1 MGKWFVKKYLNFDRA
16 SYLRET
22 KDFSSLNISKIDLK
36 VIEIYKENFN
46 VKKFKNK
53 SVKVN
58 WIKNDKA
65 ISLIESGGLTIFIG
79 KIKNVYYFA
88 KEVVVSEE
96 KEKNFSDLRTLN
108 PLLEDI
114 DLALLTTSKGLF
126 YWHRNNKFCSF
137 CGSSS
142 IPDNLGHSR
151 ICTNCNK
158 RIFPRI
164 DPAVI
169 MLVEYRPNDGQSP
182 MCLLANHY
190 RFPGNI
196 YSTLAGFV
204 EPGESLEDT
213 VAREVYEEV
222 GLRVNSIG
230 YQASQPWPFPSSI
243 MLGYRARAEMTEI
256 KIDREEIKDAKWFT
270 VEEIRDFGEW
280 GDKSVPRALPRKD
293 SIARF
298 LIDLWVSEL
307 IK

>member
-65 ISLIESGGLTIFIG
+65 ISLIESSGLTIFIG

-88 KEVVVSEE
+88 KEVIVSEE

-137 CGSSS
+137 CGSNS

-151 ICTNCNK
+151 ICNNCNK

-169 MLVEYRPNDGQSP
+169 MLITHKNF
-182 MCLLANHY
+182 CLLGRQRSWPEGMH
-190 RFPGNI
+190 
-196 YSTLAGFV
+196 STLAGFV
-204 EPGESLEDT
+204 EQGETLEQA
-213 VAREVYEEV
+213 VERETFEEA
-222 GLRVNSIG
+222 GIKIENIK
-230 YQASQPWPFPSSI
+230 YQYSQPWPFPSSI
-243 MLGYRARAEMTEI
+243 MLGYRAESKNKKLNINFDELEKADWYSKEFLRSSPENNSFRMPGRI
-256 KIDREEIKDAKWFT
+256 
-270 VEEIRDFGEW
+270 
-280 GDKSVPRALPRKD
+280 
-293 SIARF
+293 SIARR
-298 LIDLWVSEL
+298 LIEEWLKEN
-307 IK
+307 

>member
-65 ISLIESGGLTIFIG
+65 ISLIESDGLTIFIG

-88 KEVVVSEE
+88 KEVVVSEK

-169 MLVEYRPNDGQSP
+169 MLITHKNF
-182 MCLLANHY
+182 CLLGRQRSWPEGMH
-190 RFPGNI
+190 
-196 YSTLAGFV
+196 STLAGFV
-204 EPGESLEDT
+204 EQGETLEQA
-213 VAREVYEEV
+213 VERETFEEA
-222 GLRVNSIG
+222 GIKIENIK
-230 YQASQPWPFPSSI
+230 YQYSQPWPFPSSI
-243 MLGYRARAEMTEI
+243 MLGYRAESKNKKLNINFDELEKADWYSKEFLRSSPENNSFRMPGRI
-256 KIDREEIKDAKWFT
+256 
-270 VEEIRDFGEW
+270 
-280 GDKSVPRALPRKD
+280 
-293 SIARF
+293 SIARR
-298 LIDLWVSEL
+298 LIEEWLKES
-307 IK
+307 

>member
-16 SYLRET
+16 SYLREP

-65 ISLIESGGLTIFIG
+65 ISLIESDGLTIFIG

-88 KEVVVSEE
+88 KEVVVSEK

-169 MLVEYRPNDGQSP
+169 MLLPHKNF
-182 MCLLANHY
+182 CLLGRQRSWPEGMH
-190 RFPGNI
+190 
-196 YSTLAGFV
+196 STLAGFV
-204 EPGESLEDT
+204 EQGETLEQA
-213 VAREVYEEV
+213 VERETFEEA
-222 GLRVNSIG
+222 GIKIENIK
-230 YQASQPWPFPSSI
+230 YQYSQPWPFPSSI
-243 MLGYRARAEMTEI
+243 MLGYRAESKNKKLNINFDELEKADWYSKEFLRSSPENNSFRMPGRI
-256 KIDREEIKDAKWFT
+256 
-270 VEEIRDFGEW
+270 
-280 GDKSVPRALPRKD
+280 
-293 SIARF
+293 SIARR
-298 LIDLWVSEL
+298 LIEEWLKES
-307 IK
+307 

>member
-137 CGSSS
+137 CGASS

-169 MLVEYRPNDGQSP
+169 MLITHKNF
-182 MCLLANHY
+182 CLLGRQRSWPEGMH
-190 RFPGNI
+190 
-196 YSTLAGFV
+196 STLAGFV
-204 EPGESLEDT
+204 EQGETLEQA
-213 VAREVYEEV
+213 VERETFEEA
-222 GLRVNSIG
+222 GIKIKNIK
-230 YQASQPWPFPSSI
+230 YQYSQPWPFPSSI
-243 MLGYRARAEMTEI
+243 MLGYRAESKNKKLNINFDELEKADWYSKEFLRSSPENNSFRMPGRI
-256 KIDREEIKDAKWFT
+256 
-270 VEEIRDFGEW
+270 
-280 GDKSVPRALPRKD
+280 
-293 SIARF
+293 SIARR
-298 LIDLWVSEL
+298 LIEEWLKEN
-307 IK
+307 

>member
-169 MLVEYRPNDGQSP
+169 MLITHKNF
-182 MCLLANHY
+182 CLLGRQRSWPEGMH
-190 RFPGNI
+190 
-196 YSTLAGFV
+196 STLAGFV
-204 EPGESLEDT
+204 EQGETLEQA
-213 VAREVYEEV
+213 VERETFEEA
-222 GLRVNSIG
+222 GIKIENIK
-230 YQASQPWPFPSSI
+230 YQYSQPWPFPSSI
-243 MLGYRARAEMTEI
+243 MLGYRAESKNKKLNINFDELEKADWYSKEFLRSSPENNSFRMPGRI
-256 KIDREEIKDAKWFT
+256 
-270 VEEIRDFGEW
+270 
-280 GDKSVPRALPRKD
+280 
-293 SIARF
+293 SIARR
-298 LIDLWVSEL
+298 LIEEWLKEN
-307 IK
+307 

>member
-46 VKKFKNK
+46 VKIFKNK
-53 SVKVN
+53 SVEVN

-65 ISLIESGGLTIFIG
+65 ISLIESSGLTIFIG

-169 MLVEYRPNDGQSP
+169 MLITHKNF
-182 MCLLANHY
+182 CLLGRQRSWPEGMH
-190 RFPGNI
+190 
-196 YSTLAGFV
+196 STLAGFV
-204 EPGESLEDT
+204 EQGETLEQA
-213 VAREVYEEV
+213 VERETFEEA
-222 GLRVNSIG
+222 GIKIENIK
-230 YQASQPWPFPSSI
+230 YQYSQPWPFPSSI
-243 MLGYRARAEMTEI
+243 MLGYRAESKNKKLNINFDELEKADWYSKEFLRSSPENNSFRMPGRI
-256 KIDREEIKDAKWFT
+256 
-270 VEEIRDFGEW
+270 
-280 GDKSVPRALPRKD
+280 
-293 SIARF
+293 SIARR
-298 LIDLWVSEL
+298 LIEEWLKES
-307 IK
+307 

>member
-1 MGKWFVKKYLNFDRA
+1 MEKWFVKKYLNFDRA

-53 SVKVN
+53 SVEVN

-65 ISLIESGGLTIFIG
+65 ISLIESSGLTIFIG

-88 KEVVVSEE
+88 KEVVVSGE

-169 MLVEYRPNDGQSP
+169 MLITHKNF
-182 MCLLANHY
+182 CLLGRQRSWPEGMH
-190 RFPGNI
+190 
-196 YSTLAGFV
+196 STLAGFV
-204 EPGESLEDT
+204 EQGETLEQA
-213 VAREVYEEV
+213 VERETFEEA
-222 GLRVNSIG
+222 GIKIENIK
-230 YQASQPWPFPSSI
+230 YQYSQPWPFPSSI
-243 MLGYRARAEMTEI
+243 MLGYRAESKNKKLNINFDELEKADWYSKEFLRSSPENNSFRMPGRI
-256 KIDREEIKDAKWFT
+256 
-270 VEEIRDFGEW
+270 
-280 GDKSVPRALPRKD
+280 
-293 SIARF
+293 SIARR
-298 LIDLWVSEL
+298 LIEEWLKES
-307 IK
+307 

>member
-137 CGSSS
+137 CGSNSV
-142 IPDNLGHSR
+142 PDNLGHSR
-151 ICTNCNK
+151 ICTDCNK

-169 MLVEYRPNDGQSP
+169 MLITHKNF
-182 MCLLANHY
+182 CLLGRQRSWPEGMH
-190 RFPGNI
+190 
-196 YSTLAGFV
+196 STLAGFV
-204 EPGESLEDT
+204 EQGETLEQA
-213 VAREVYEEV
+213 VERETFEEA
-222 GLRVNSIG
+222 GIKIENIK
-230 YQASQPWPFPSSI
+230 YQYSQPWPFPSSI
-243 MLGYRARAEMTEI
+243 MLGYRAESKNKKLNINFDELEKADWYSKEFLRSSPENNSFRMPGRI
-256 KIDREEIKDAKWFT
+256 
-270 VEEIRDFGEW
+270 
-280 GDKSVPRALPRKD
+280 
-293 SIARF
+293 SIARR
-298 LIDLWVSEL
+298 LIEEWLKES
-307 IK
+307 

>member
-88 KEVVVSEE
+88 KEVVVSEK

-169 MLVEYRPNDGQSP
+169 MLITHKNF
-182 MCLLANHY
+182 CLLGRQRSWPEGMH
-190 RFPGNI
+190 
-196 YSTLAGFV
+196 STLAGFV
-204 EPGESLEDT
+204 EQGETLEQA
-213 VAREVYEEV
+213 VERETFEEA
-222 GLRVNSIG
+222 GIKIKNIK
-230 YQASQPWPFPSSI
+230 YQYSQPWPFPSSI
-243 MLGYRARAEMTEI
+243 MLGYRAESKNKKLNINFDELEKADWYSKEFLRSSPENNSFRMPGRI
-256 KIDREEIKDAKWFT
+256 
-270 VEEIRDFGEW
+270 
-280 GDKSVPRALPRKD
+280 
-293 SIARF
+293 SIARR
-298 LIDLWVSEL
+298 LIEEWLKEN
-307 IK
+307 

>member
-1 MGKWFVKKYLNFDRA
+1 MEKWFVKKYLNFDRA

-53 SVKVN
+53 SVEVN

-137 CGSSS
+137 CGYSS

-169 MLVEYRPNDGQSP
+169 MLITHKNF
-182 MCLLANHY
+182 CLLGRQRSWPEGMH
-190 RFPGNI
+190 
-196 YSTLAGFV
+196 STLAGFV
-204 EPGESLEDT
+204 EQGETLEQA
-213 VAREVYEEV
+213 VERETFEEA
-222 GLRVNSIG
+222 GIKIENIK
-230 YQASQPWPFPSSI
+230 YQYSQPWPFPSSI
-243 MLGYRARAEMTEI
+243 MLGYRAESKNKKLNINFDELEKADWYSKEFLRSSPENNSFRMPGRI
-256 KIDREEIKDAKWFT
+256 
-270 VEEIRDFGEW
+270 
-280 GDKSVPRALPRKD
+280 
-293 SIARF
+293 SIARR
-298 LIDLWVSEL
+298 LIEEWLKES
-307 IK
+307 

>member
-46 VKKFKNK
+46 VKIFKNK
-53 SVKVN
+53 SVEVN

-65 ISLIESGGLTIFIG
+65 ISLIESSGLTIFIG

-88 KEVVVSEE
+88 KEVVVSEK
-96 KEKNFSDLRTLN
+96 KEKKFSDLRTLN

-169 MLVEYRPNDGQSP
+169 MLITHKNF
-182 MCLLANHY
+182 CLLGRQRSWPEGMH
-190 RFPGNI
+190 
-196 YSTLAGFV
+196 STLAGFV
-204 EPGESLEDT
+204 EQGETLEQA
-213 VAREVYEEV
+213 VERETFEEA
-222 GLRVNSIG
+222 GIKIENIK
-230 YQASQPWPFPSSI
+230 YQYSQPWPFPSSI
-243 MLGYRARAEMTEI
+243 MLGYRAESKNKKLNINFDELEKADWYSKEFLRSSPENNSFRMPGRI
-256 KIDREEIKDAKWFT
+256 
-270 VEEIRDFGEW
+270 
-280 GDKSVPRALPRKD
+280 
-293 SIARF
+293 SIARM
-298 LIDLWVSEL
+298 LIEEWLKEN
-307 IK
+307 

>member
-53 SVKVN
+53 SVEVN

-65 ISLIESGGLTIFIG
+65 ISLIESSGLTIFIG

-88 KEVVVSEE
+88 KEVVVSEK
-96 KEKNFSDLRTLN
+96 KEKNFSDLSTLN

-169 MLVEYRPNDGQSP
+169 MLITHKNF
-182 MCLLANHY
+182 CLLGRQRSWPEGMH
-190 RFPGNI
+190 
-196 YSTLAGFV
+196 STLAGFV
-204 EPGESLEDT
+204 EQGETLEQA
-213 VAREVYEEV
+213 VERETFEEA
-222 GLRVNSIG
+222 GIKIENIK
-230 YQASQPWPFPSSI
+230 YQYSQPWPFPSSI
-243 MLGYRARAEMTEI
+243 MLGYRAESKNKKLNINFDELEKVDWYSKEFLRSSPENNSFRMPGRI
-256 KIDREEIKDAKWFT
+256 
-270 VEEIRDFGEW
+270 
-280 GDKSVPRALPRKD
+280 
-293 SIARF
+293 SIARR
-298 LIDLWVSEL
+298 LIEEWLKES
-307 IK
+307 

>member
-65 ISLIESGGLTIFIG
+65 ISLIESDGLTIFIG

-88 KEVVVSEE
+88 KEVIVSEE

-169 MLVEYRPNDGQSP
+169 MLITHKNF
-182 MCLLANHY
+182 CLLGRQRSWPEGMH
-190 RFPGNI
+190 
-196 YSTLAGFV
+196 STLAGFV
-204 EPGESLEDT
+204 EQGETLEQA
-213 VAREVYEEV
+213 VERETFEEA
-222 GLRVNSIG
+222 GIKIENIK
-230 YQASQPWPFPSSI
+230 YQYSQPWPFPSSI
-243 MLGYRARAEMTEI
+243 MLGYRAESKNKKLNINFDELEKADWYSKEFLRSSPENNSFRMPGRI
-256 KIDREEIKDAKWFT
+256 
-270 VEEIRDFGEW
+270 
-280 GDKSVPRALPRKD
+280 
-293 SIARF
+293 SIARR
-298 LIDLWVSEL
+298 LIEEWLKES
-307 IK
+307 

>member
-65 ISLIESGGLTIFIG
+65 ISLIESDGLTIFIG

-88 KEVVVSEE
+88 KEVVVSEK

-158 RIFPRI
+158 RVFPRI

-169 MLVEYRPNDGQSP
+169 MLITHNNL
-182 MCLLANHY
+182 CLLGRQRAWPEGMH
-190 RFPGNI
+190 
-196 YSTLAGFV
+196 STLAGFV
-204 EPGESLEDT
+204 EQGETLEQA
-213 VAREVYEEV
+213 VERETFEEA
-222 GLRVNSIG
+222 GIKIENIK
-230 YQASQPWPFPSSI
+230 YQYSQPWPFPSSI
-243 MLGYRARAEMTEI
+243 MLGYRAESKNKKLNINFDELEKADWYSKEFLRSSPENNSFRMPGRI
-256 KIDREEIKDAKWFT
+256 
-270 VEEIRDFGEW
+270 
-280 GDKSVPRALPRKD
+280 
-293 SIARF
+293 SIARR
-298 LIDLWVSEL
+298 LIEEWLKEN
-307 IK
+307 

>member
-65 ISLIESGGLTIFIG
+65 ISLIESDGLTIFIG

-88 KEVVVSEE
+88 KEVVVSEK

-169 MLVEYRPNDGQSP
+169 MLITHKNF
-182 MCLLANHY
+182 CLLGRQRSWPEGMH
-190 RFPGNI
+190 
-196 YSTLAGFV
+196 STLAGFV
-204 EPGESLEDT
+204 EQGETLEQA
-213 VAREVYEEV
+213 VERETFEEA
-222 GLRVNSIG
+222 GIKIENIK
-230 YQASQPWPFPSSI
+230 YQYSQPWPFPSSI
-243 MLGYRARAEMTEI
+243 MLGYRAESKNKKLNINFDELEKADWYSKEFLRSSPENNSFRMPGRI
-256 KIDREEIKDAKWFT
+256 SIGRRLIEEWLK
-270 VEEIRDFGEW
+270 EN
-280 GDKSVPRALPRKD
+280 
-293 SIARF
+293 
-298 LIDLWVSEL
+298 
-307 IK
+307 

>member
-169 MLVEYRPNDGQSP
+169 MLITHKNF
-182 MCLLANHY
+182 CLLGRQRSWPEGMH
-190 RFPGNI
+190 
-196 YSTLAGFV
+196 STLAGFV
-204 EPGESLEDT
+204 EQGETLEQA
-213 VAREVYEEV
+213 VERETFEEA
-222 GLRVNSIG
+222 GIKIENIK
-230 YQASQPWPFPSSI
+230 YQYSQPWPFPSSI
-243 MLGYRARAEMTEI
+243 MLGYRAESKNKKLNINFDELEKADLYSKEFLRSSPENNSFRMPGRI
-256 KIDREEIKDAKWFT
+256 
-270 VEEIRDFGEW
+270 
-280 GDKSVPRALPRKD
+280 
-293 SIARF
+293 SIARR
-298 LIDLWVSEL
+298 LIEEWLKES
-307 IK
+307 

>member
-169 MLVEYRPNDGQSP
+169 MLITHKNF
-182 MCLLANHY
+182 CLLGRQRSWPEGMH
-190 RFPGNI
+190 
-196 YSTLAGFV
+196 STLAGFV
-204 EPGESLEDT
+204 EQGETLEQA
-213 VAREVYEEV
+213 VERETFEEA
-222 GLRVNSIG
+222 GIKIENIK
-230 YQASQPWPFPSSI
+230 YQYSQPWPFPSSI
-243 MLGYRARAEMTEI
+243 MLGYRAESKNKKLNINFDELEKADWYSKEFLRSSPENNSFRMPGRI
-256 KIDREEIKDAKWFT
+256 
-270 VEEIRDFGEW
+270 
-280 GDKSVPRALPRKD
+280 
-293 SIARF
+293 SIARR
-298 LIDLWVSEL
+298 LIEEWLKES
-307 IK
+307 

>member
-65 ISLIESGGLTIFIG
+65 ISLIESDGLTIFIG

-169 MLVEYRPNDGQSP
+169 MLITHKNF
-182 MCLLANHY
+182 CLLGRQRSWPEGMH
-190 RFPGNI
+190 
-196 YSTLAGFV
+196 STLAGFV
-204 EPGESLEDT
+204 EQGETLEQA
-213 VAREVYEEV
+213 VERETFEEA
-222 GLRVNSIG
+222 GIKIENIK
-230 YQASQPWPFPSSI
+230 YQYSQPWPFPSSI
-243 MLGYRARAEMTEI
+243 MLGYRAESKNKKLNINFDELEKADWYSKEFLRSSPENNSFRMPGRI
-256 KIDREEIKDAKWFT
+256 
-270 VEEIRDFGEW
+270 
-280 GDKSVPRALPRKD
+280 
-293 SIARF
+293 SIARR
-298 LIDLWVSEL
+298 LIEEWLKES
-307 IK
+307 

>member
-1 MGKWFVKKYLNFDRA
+1 MTNKRKNLTRRRKGK
-16 SYLRET
+16 T
-22 KDFSSLNISKIDLK
+22 
-36 VIEIYKENFN
+36 
-46 VKKFKNK
+46 FKNK
-53 SVKVN
+53 SVEVN

-65 ISLIESGGLTIFIG
+65 ISLIESSGLTIFIG

-169 MLVEYRPNDGQSP
+169 MLITHKNF
-182 MCLLANHY
+182 CLLGRQRSWPEGMH
-190 RFPGNI
+190 
-196 YSTLAGFV
+196 STLAGFV
-204 EPGESLEDT
+204 EQGETLEQA
-213 VAREVYEEV
+213 VERETFEEA
-222 GLRVNSIG
+222 GIKIENIK
-230 YQASQPWPFPSSI
+230 YQYSQPWPFPSSI
-243 MLGYRARAEMTEI
+243 MLGYRAESKNKKLNINFDELEKADWYSKEFLRSSPENNSFRMPGRI
-256 KIDREEIKDAKWFT
+256 
-270 VEEIRDFGEW
+270 
-280 GDKSVPRALPRKD
+280 
-293 SIARF
+293 SIARR
-298 LIDLWVSEL
+298 LIEEWLKEN
-307 IK
+307 

>member
-65 ISLIESGGLTIFIG
+65 ISLIESDGLTIFIG

-169 MLVEYRPNDGQSP
+169 MLITHKNF
-182 MCLLANHY
+182 CLLGRQRSWPEGMH
-190 RFPGNI
+190 
-196 YSTLAGFV
+196 STLAGFV
-204 EPGESLEDT
+204 EQGETLEQA
-213 VAREVYEEV
+213 VERETFEEA
-222 GLRVNSIG
+222 GIKIENIK
-230 YQASQPWPFPSSI
+230 YQYSQPWPFPSSI
-243 MLGYRARAEMTEI
+243 MLGYRAESKNKKLNINFDELEKADWYSKEFLRSSPENNSFRMPGRI
-256 KIDREEIKDAKWFT
+256 
-270 VEEIRDFGEW
+270 
-280 GDKSVPRALPRKD
+280 
-293 SIARF
+293 SIARR
-298 LIDLWVSEL
+298 LIEEWLKEN
-307 IK
+307 

>member
-1 MGKWFVKKYLNFDRA
+1 MGKWLFKKYFNFDRA
-16 SYLRET
+16 SYLREI

-46 VKKFKNK
+46 VKTFKNK
-53 SVKVN
+53 SVEVN

-65 ISLIESGGLTIFIG
+65 ISLIESSGLTIFIG

-108 PLLEDI
+108 PLLKDI

-142 IPDNLGHSR
+142 IPENLGHSR

-158 RIFPRI
+158 RVFPRI

-169 MLVEYRPNDGQSP
+169 MLITHKNL
-182 MCLLANHY
+182 CLLGRQRSWPEGMH
-190 RFPGNI
+190 
-196 YSTLAGFV
+196 STLAGFV
-204 EPGESLEDT
+204 EQGETLEQA
-213 VAREVYEEV
+213 VERETFEEA
-222 GLRVNSIG
+222 GIKIKNIK
-230 YQASQPWPFPSSI
+230 YQYSQPWPFPSSI
-243 MLGYRARAEMTEI
+243 MLGYRAESKNKKLNINFDELEKVDWYSKEFLRSSPENNSFRMPGRI
-256 KIDREEIKDAKWFT
+256 
-270 VEEIRDFGEW
+270 
-280 GDKSVPRALPRKD
+280 
-293 SIARF
+293 SIARR
-298 LIDLWVSEL
+298 LIEEWLKES
-307 IK
+307 

>member
-1 MGKWFVKKYLNFDRA
+1 MGKWLFKKYFNFDRA
-16 SYLRET
+16 SYLREI

-46 VKKFKNK
+46 VKTFKNK
-53 SVKVN
+53 SVEVN

-65 ISLIESGGLTIFIG
+65 ISLIESSGLTIFIG

-108 PLLEDI
+108 PLLKDI

-142 IPDNLGHSR
+142 IPENLGHSR

-158 RIFPRI
+158 RVFPRI

-169 MLVEYRPNDGQSP
+169 MLITHNNL
-182 MCLLANHY
+182 CLLGRQRAWPEGMH
-190 RFPGNI
+190 
-196 YSTLAGFV
+196 STLAGFV
-204 EPGESLEDT
+204 EQGETLEQA
-213 VAREVYEEV
+213 VERETFEEA
-222 GLRVNSIG
+222 GIKIKNIK
-230 YQASQPWPFPSSI
+230 YQYSQPWPFPSSI
-243 MLGYRARAEMTEI
+243 MLGYRAESKNKKLNINFDELEKVDWYSKEFLRSSPENNSFRMPGRI
-256 KIDREEIKDAKWFT
+256 
-270 VEEIRDFGEW
+270 
-280 GDKSVPRALPRKD
+280 
-293 SIARF
+293 SIARR
-298 LIDLWVSEL
+298 LIEEWLKES
-307 IK
+307 